1 MIDHDRNAVSV
12 TYTINGGFGAGV
24 VAGDTGFLLNNE
36 MDDFTIA
43 LGKPNRFGLVQG
55 PANLIAPRKRPLSS
69 MAPTIL
75 LKDGQVRM
83 VVGSPGGSRIITV
96 VVETILNTIDHD
108 MAPQEAVDAPRLHL
122 QWLPDVLYAER
133 FALSPDTRAALTRR
147 GYRIEDQVPWGAAEL
162 IATGSARP
170 PTAASGS
177 AVGHRDDP
185 GTFYGAND
193 SRHPAGAALAP

>member
-1 MIDHDRNAVSV
+1 
-12 TYTINGGFGAGV
+12 
-24 VAGDTGFLLNNE
+24 
-36 MDDFTIA
+36 
-43 LGKPNRFGLVQG
+43 
-55 PANLIAPRKRPLSS
+55 
-69 MAPTIL
+69 
-75 LKDGQVRM
+75 
-83 VVGSPGGSRIITV
+83 
-96 VVETILNTIDHD
+96 

-122 QWLPDVLYAER
+122 QWLPDVLYTER

-185 GTFYGAND
+185 GTFYGANN